1 MRSLLKKIDL
11 PFYRE
16 ALALAIPIAFQ
27 NLLTSCATLIDT
39 AMVVGLGNAAT
50 SAMGVAARFTFLLN
64 IICFGI
70 SGGCAALLSQ
80 YWGAKDLPNTRRSLG
95 FALML
100 AFSFGL
106 LYMGGMLLFPEQLLR
121 IFSDDPAIIALAASY
136 MRVFAWGIPFLIFSQ
151 IMCVALRAVQ
161 NVKVPLISAAFS
173 VVVNTALNYC
183 LIEGHF
189 GFPRLELRG
198 AALASAIGCAVQAL
212 IILLSILLS
221 NNPFRTSPAKLFA
234 FDGAFSRKYLKVAC
248 PVLFNEALWGI
259 GTNIYAMV
267 LARQGTENHA
277 GYTLYENMQQLFFVF
292 FVGICGACSIM
303 VGMRIGRGDHEG
315 GYLAARRF
323 AIMTPVMGVVLGA
336 VLILVRDPLLSLF
349 PVETEGARLVASQCL
364 LFYGFWIAM
373 RMIPYTMICGIFR
386 AGGDTRS
393 GFLFDVLG
401 LYGFGIPAVLI
412 VGLLIRPPY
421 FVILVAA
428 MFIGED
434 TIKGILCV
442 RHFRS
447 RKWIKQL
454 TKKEPPAEEIPAAV
468 NT

>member
-1 MRSLLKKIDL
+1 MLHTLFKKIDL

-16 ALALAIPIAFQ
+16 ALALALPIAFQ

-39 AMVVGLGNAAT
+39 AMVVGLGNAET

-70 SGGCAALLSQ
+70 SSGCAALLSQ
-80 YWGAKDLPNTRRSLG
+80 YWGAKDLPNARRSLG
-95 FALML
+95 FALLLAMVFGLVYTGAML
-100 AFSFGL
+100 A
-106 LYMGGMLLFPEQLLR
+106 FPEQLLR
-121 IFSDDPAIIALAASY
+121 IFNDEPLIISLAADY
-136 MRVFAWGIPFLIFSQ
+136 MRTFALGVPFLVFAQ
-151 IMCVALRAVQ
+151 ILCVALRAVQ
-161 NVKVPLISAAFS
+161 NVRLPLISSAIS

-183 LIEGHF
+183 LINGRL

-198 AALASAIGCAVQAL
+198 AALASAIGCGVQAA
-212 IILLSILLS
+212 IILLALLLKKG
-221 NNPFRTSPAKLFA
+221 PFHTSPRKLFSLDAA
-234 FDGAFSRKYLKVAC
+234 FCRKYLKIAS
-248 PVLFNEALWGI
+248 PVLLNETLWGV
-259 GTNIYAMV
+259 GTNVYAMV

-315 GYLAARRF
+315 GYLAAKRF
-323 AIMTPVMGVVLGA
+323 AIMTPVMGVLLGA
-336 VLILVRDPLLSLF
+336 LLILLRNPLLSLF
-349 PVETEGARLVASQCL
+349 PVETEAARLVASQCL

-386 AGGDTRS
+386 AGGDTKV
-393 GFLFDVLG
+393 GCILDLLG

-412 VGLLIRPPY
+412 VGLLVKPTL
-421 FVILVAA
+421 FVWLVAT
-428 MFIGED
+428 MFIAED
-434 TIKGILCV
+434 TVKGILCI
-442 RHFRS
+442 RHLRS

-454 TKKEPPAEEIPAAV
+454 TGREKTAAPEKETI
-468 NT
+468 